1 MENETLVF
9 YGGEVKALGDGK
21 IAGYLVRYGSPKD
34 VDLEGDY
41 FSKETDLGIEDGS
54 RLPLYYQ
61 HGMDGTL
68 KARKIGKGTVKFDDV
83 GAWMEAQLEMRDEYE
98 KALYDLADAG
108 KLGFSSGAAGH
119 LVSREQLGK
128 SWHIKSWPI
137 GEASLTPTPAEPR
150 NSAMSIKSLLDTS
163 KQAEVSDTD
172 DADEKEEGTYSMGGY
187 IDPAITYV
195 IGKQPIIEVSKTT
208 IVEETKTMENKEEL
222 QALLNE
228 TLKELIPDVVKSTVE
243 ETIKAMKPDVKAGV
257 AGVEVIEDEADKA
270 ARLNPFKTLGE
281 MCVAV
286 QKATQFPHLA
296 DQRLFG
302 AKSSGLNEATPSQG
316 GFLVQQTLAS
326 GLLEA
331 TWGIGTVLQYFSPM
345 AIGPGSNGMLFNAT
359 DETTRV
365 DGSRGGGVLGYWL
378 EEGGSKTATKP
389 KFRQIDLKLKK
400 VAAAMY
406 ATDELLEDAVAL
418 NSWIMRYVPDELR
431 FKVEAAIIDGNG
443 VGKPLGV
450 LQNAAGSFISATR
463 LNATQIN
470 DADIVQ
476 MWARRY
482 TGVNDYVWFG
492 NAEIGPYLHQM
503 TLSTTPSYMPAGGR
517 SGAPYATLMGRP
529 YHDIEYCPALGTVGD
544 LMLVSPSQY
553 SLISKGGV
561 EAASSIHVQFLND
574 ETTFRFVYRVDGT
587 PNWYSAVTPY
597 KGSATVS
604 PFVGLAAT
612 T

>member
-34 VDLEGDY
+34 VDLEGDF

-68 KARKIGKGTVKFDDV
+68 KTRKIGKGLIKFDDV
-83 GAWMEAQLEMRDEYE
+83 GAWLDAQLEMRDEYE
-98 KALYDLADAG
+98 KALYELVEAG
-108 KLGFSSGAAGH
+108 KLGYSSGAAGH
-119 LVSREQLGK
+119 LVAREQVGK

-150 NSAMSIKSLLDTS
+150 NSVMSIKSLLTS
-163 KQAEVSDTD
+163 EQAEVSDTD
-172 DADEKEEGTYSMGGY
+172 DAEK
-187 IDPAITYV
+187 V
-195 IGKQPIIEVSKTT
+195 KNKT
-208 IVEETKTMENKEEL
+208 IVEETITMEEKDIT
-222 QALLNE
+222 ALVE
-228 TLKELIPDVVKSTVE
+228 GVATKTAEAMSAKIAETVE
-243 ETIKAMKPDVKAGV
+243 EQIKALRPDVTAGNADV
-257 AGVEVIEDEADKA
+257 QVIEDEADKA
-270 ARLNPFKTLGE
+270 ARLNPFKSLGE
-281 MCVAV
+281 MLVEV
-286 QKATQFPHLA
+286 RKATVWPNLT
-296 DQRLFG
+296 DNRLFS

-331 TWGIGTVLQYFSPM
+331 TWGLGQVLQYFKPM
-345 AIGPGSNGMLFNAT
+345 SIGPNSNGMLFNAV
-359 DETTRV
+359 DESTRV

-378 EEGGSKTATKP
+378 EEGGDKTATKP
-389 KFRQIDLKLKK
+389 KFRQINLKLKK

-406 ATDELLEDAVAL
+406 ATDELLDDAVAL
-418 NSWIMRYVPDELR
+418 ESWIMRYVPDELR
-431 FKVEAAIIDGNG
+431 FKVEDAIIEGNG
-443 VGKPLGV
+443 VGKPLGI
-450 LQNAAGSFISATR
+450 LQNGAGSFVSATR

-529 YHDIEYCPALGTVGD
+529 YHDIEYCPALGTLGD

-553 SLISKGGV
+553 SLISKGGIQ
-561 EAASSIHVQFLND
+561 AASSIHVQFLND

-587 PNWYSAVTPY
+587 PNWNSAVTPF

-604 PFVGLAAT
+604 PFVGLAAST
-612 T
+612 